1 MKNNVVIIDY
11 GASNVL
17 SVQFAL
23 ERLGVTARLTSKPTE
38 IRAADKVLFPGVG
51 EAGSA
56 MMEIKKYG
64 LDKIIPELDQPVLGI
79 CLGMQLLCNI
89 TDEGDTNCLNVFP
102 LKVKRFKTGL
112 KVPHTGWNE
121 ITSLNSPLFRG
132 IDQGSHVYFVHS
144 YYVEASGFTIAEA
157 TYDLT
162 FPAAIQKDN
171 FYGCQF
177 HPEKSGGNGEQILT
191 NFLSL

>member
-23 ERLGVTARLTSKPTE
+23 ERLGVKARLTSKPAE
-38 IRAADKVLFPGVG
+38 IRAADRVLFPGVG

-56 MMEIKKYG
+56 MREIKKYG

-144 YYVEASGFTIAEA
+144 YYVKTSGFTIAEA

-162 FPAAIQKDN
+162 FSAAIQKDN

-177 HPEKSGGNGEQILT
+177 HPEKSGRNGEQILT